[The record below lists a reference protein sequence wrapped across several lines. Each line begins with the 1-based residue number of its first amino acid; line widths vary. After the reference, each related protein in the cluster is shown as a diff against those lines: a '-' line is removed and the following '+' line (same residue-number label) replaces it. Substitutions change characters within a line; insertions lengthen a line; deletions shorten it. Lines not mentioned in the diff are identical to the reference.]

1 MPRGRPRNPPDRPPR
16 RSGPSGPS
24 GRAGAPTAEEAAR
37 QQARLSELAR
47 DVGEELWRRQEGT
60 GAPASWLELARVLG
74 HRRADTLRRA
84 VLAHDHPRAL
94 RVRVATLDLWDRRA
108 RAWIA
113 GEDVLTEE

>member
-1 MPRGRPRNPPDRPPR
+1 MPPGRPRNPPDRPPR

-24 GRAGAPTAEEAAR
+24 GRAGAPTADEAAR
-37 QQARLSELAR
+37 QQVRLAVLAQ
-47 DVGEELWRRQEGT
+47 DVGAELWRRQEGT

-94 RVRVATLDLWDRRA
+94 RVRVATLDLWERTA